1 MEREN
6 INIETGLSTLEVEAR
21 ISKNLVNYNDVPPTK
36 TIKQIIIS
44 NFCTYF
50 NFLNVFLGGA
60 ILIAGIIGGKFFDAI
75 KNCLFMGVIIANS
88 IISTI
93 QEIISKRIID
103 KLSVL
108 SASKV
113 DGIRDGINVS
123 LGVEEIVL
131 DDILEYKLGSQVV
144 VDSIIREGTV
154 EVNESFI
161 TGESK
166 AITKKKGDTLLS
178 GSFIV
183 SGFCTVQV
191 IHIGAD
197 NYISKISREA
207 KYDKKANSIIMSSF
221 EGLLKVLSIA
231 IIPVGILLM
240 INQLEVTN
248 NFTSDV
254 FNTVGALIGMIPEGL
269 LLEK

>member
-6 INIETGLSTLEVEAR
+6 INIETGLSTIEVEAR

-103 KLSVL
+103 K
-108 SASKV
+108 
-113 DGIRDGINVS
+113 
-123 LGVEEIVL
+123 
-131 DDILEYKLGSQVV
+131 YK
-144 VDSIIREGTV
+144 
-154 EVNESFI
+154 N
-161 TGESK
+161 
-166 AITKKKGDTLLS
+166 
-178 GSFIV
+178 
-183 SGFCTVQV
+183 C
-191 IHIGAD
+191 
-197 NYISKISREA
+197 
-207 KYDKKANSIIMSSF
+207 
-221 EGLLKVLSIA
+221 
-231 IIPVGILLM
+231 
-240 INQLEVTN
+240 
-248 NFTSDV
+248 
-254 FNTVGALIGMIPEGL
+254 
-269 LLEK
+269 